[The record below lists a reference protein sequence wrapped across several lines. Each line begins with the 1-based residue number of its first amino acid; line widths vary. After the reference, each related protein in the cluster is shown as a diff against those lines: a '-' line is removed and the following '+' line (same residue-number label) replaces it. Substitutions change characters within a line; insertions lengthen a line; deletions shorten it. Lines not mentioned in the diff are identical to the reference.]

1 MPFACSAPRGG
12 ASSSLQATDATHWGD
27 EFMAVPPG
35 RFEPQ
40 PRQPQLRGKPASPMR
55 HPVWSGSIAIVAL
68 LAAVGCASPSGSK
81 SVGAAT
87 AGPTPRATV
96 TSAAHATSS
105 LVCHARAVV
114 WRPADH
120 TIAKVEVR
128 TVAGARVSA
137 SGPLAWLH
145 SRGAA
150 IRAEADGTRTLRFR
164 VGNATPG
171 SAVVITV
178 QVSSGRDTGSCR
190 ARLRPRPA
198 AVTVAA
204 PAPPVTPPPSTPP
217 PAARPPATPPP
228 APKPTATCY
237 PISDEGTCYEPGEFC
252 RDDDHGMT
260 GLAGDGE
267 TIVCE
272 DNDGWRWEPV

>member
-1 MPFACSAPRGG
+1 
-12 ASSSLQATDATHWGD
+12 
-27 EFMAVPPG
+27 MAVPPG

-40 PRQPQLRGKPASPMR
+40 PQHHGKPAWPMR
-55 HPVWSGSIAIVAL
+55 HPVWSGSITIVAL
-68 LAAVGCASPSGSK
+68 LAAAAGCASPSGSK
-81 SVGAAT
+81 IAGSAT
-87 AGPTPRATV
+87 ADPTPRATV
-96 TSAAHATSS
+96 TSAAHAASS
-105 LVCHARAVV
+105 LACHADAVV

-120 TIAKVEVR
+120 TIAKVRVR
-128 TVAGARVSA
+128 TAAGAKVSA

-164 VGNATPG
+164 VGSATPG
-171 SAVVITV
+171 AAVVITV
-178 QVSSGRDTGSCR
+178 RVSSGENTGSCR
-190 ARLRPRPA
+190 ARLRPRPGP
-198 AVTVAA
+198 VTAAA
-204 PAPPVTPPPSTPP
+204 PTQPTTPP
-217 PAARPPATPPP
+217 PAAPPPP
-228 APKPTATCY
+228 APPSPAPQPAATCY

>member
-1 MPFACSAPRGG
+1 
-12 ASSSLQATDATHWGD
+12 
-27 EFMAVPPG
+27 MAVPPG
-35 RFEPQ
+35 RFTPQ
-40 PRQPQLRGKPASPMR
+40 PRQPQRHGRSAWPIH
-55 HPVWSGSIAIVAL
+55 HPVWSGSIAIAAL
-68 LAAVGCASPSGSK
+68 LASAVGCANPSGSR
-81 SVGAAT
+81 SAGAAT
-87 AGPTPRATV
+87 ADPTPRATA

-120 TIAKVEVR
+120 TIAKVRVR
-128 TVAGARVSA
+128 TAAGAQVSA

-150 IRAEADGTRTLRFR
+150 IRTEADGTRTLRFR
-164 VGNATPG
+164 VANATPG
-171 SAVVITV
+171 AAVVITV
-178 QVSSGRDTGSCR
+178 HVSNGGNTGSCQ
-190 ARLRPRPA
+190 ARLRPRPGP
-198 AVTVAA
+198 VTVAA
-204 PAPPVTPPPSTPP
+204 PAQ
-217 PAARPPATPPP
+217 PATPPP
-228 APKPTATCY
+228 TTPPPAPQPAATCY